1 MSTSVAGKEVRV
13 IRGTQAPGTTTQTR
27 GMERRPGI
35 DGNTA
40 GASKIWLG
48 HATCA
53 PNEMG
58 PPHHHGEAE
67 TAAYVLKGHVR
78 VYFGEDF
85 KEYAEAGP
93 GDFIFVPAHLHHIEG
108 NPYDEP
114 AEAILS
120 RGPDNIV
127 INLDK

>member
-1 MSTSVAGKEVRV
+1 MSTTVTGKELV
-13 IRGTQAPGTTTQTR
+13 IVKDTASPESTAQTT
-27 GMERRPGI
+27 GMIRKPGI
-35 DGNTA
+35 DSNTA

-48 HATCA
+48 KVECV
-53 PNEMG
+53 PNTMG

-67 TAAYVLKGHVR
+67 TAAYVIKGHIR
-78 VYFGEDF
+78 VYYGEDY
-85 KEYAEAGP
+85 KEWIEAGP
-93 GDFIFVPAHLHHIEG
+93 GEFIFVPANFNHIEG

-127 INLDK
+127 INL

>member
-13 IRGTQAPGTTTQTR
+13 VHGTQPASTTTQTR

-48 HATCA
+48 QVTCA

-67 TAAYVLKGHVR
+67 TAAYVLKGPGSSLLRRGLQGVR
-78 VYFGEDF
+78 GSWSRRLHIRT
-85 KEYAEAGP
+85 GP
-93 GDFIFVPAHLHHIEG
+93 HAPH
-108 NPYDEP
+108 
-114 AEAILS
+114 
-120 RGPDNIV
+120 
-127 INLDK
+127 

>member
-1 MSTSVAGKEVRV
+1 MSTSVAGKEVR
-13 IRGTQAPGTTTQTR
+13 IGHGTQAASTTTQTR

-35 DGNTA
+35 DNNTA
-40 GASKIWLG
+40 GARKIWLG
-48 HATCA
+48 QVTCA

-93 GDFIFVPAHLHHIEG
+93 GDFIFVPAHMPHIEG

-127 INLDK
+127 INLGE